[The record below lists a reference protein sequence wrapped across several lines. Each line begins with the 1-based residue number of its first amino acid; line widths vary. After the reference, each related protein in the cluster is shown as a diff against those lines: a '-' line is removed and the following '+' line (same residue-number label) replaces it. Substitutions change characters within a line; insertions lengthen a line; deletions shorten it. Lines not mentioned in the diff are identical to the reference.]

1 MKLVVTTKVCRTLNA
16 LKCFVVIVRIRNNS
30 FAFEEQFEL
39 KKFHNI
45 WLESEIVSSFN
56 SLFEEFPINLSVM
69 LHADYNCNKLERQE
83 PCFITLYST
92 ELDILHFMHDCSE
105 IQEYVS
111 FSAQTSTK
119 DIMQRLNYPSEQIN
133 HEDPKI
139 IIASK
144 DGLKACSFAYRT
156 LLALLLG
163 DLVEESILKQSI
175 KSAHTATFMILNKEV
190 MINLLKGTSLR

>member
-1 MKLVVTTKVCRTLNA
+1 VKLVVTTKVCRTLNA

-45 WLESEIVSSFN
+45 WLESEIVSSFD
-56 SLFEEFPINLSVM
+56 SLFEEFPIKLSVM

-105 IQEYVS
+105 IQEYLS
-111 FSAQTSTK
+111 FSAQISTK
-119 DIMQRLNYPSEQIN
+119 DIMQRLKYPSEQIN